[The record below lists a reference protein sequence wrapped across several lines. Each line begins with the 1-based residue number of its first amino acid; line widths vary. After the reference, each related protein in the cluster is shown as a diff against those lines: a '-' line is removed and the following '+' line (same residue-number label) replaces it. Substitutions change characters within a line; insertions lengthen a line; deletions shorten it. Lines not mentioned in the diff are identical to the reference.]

1 MKNVPFFKS
10 TAYGNNF
17 VIVDETHT
25 PILTEAEKS
34 DFAYQATNINYGVG
48 SDNFL
53 VIQPCKPK
61 ILRRIHKAR
70 RYWNELPEAKTAD
83 YIFRMFEPDGKE
95 AFCCANGL
103 LCIAQYL
110 NHRYGIESAQVM
122 TEIPTATPK
131 VVSIGTHPQNGT
143 NWANLGHPRRI
154 SPKIADLSVTNPY
167 DDVIDIIENIKI
179 TFRAHDLTPFS
190 HEHSLKISGYLV
202 FTGEPHLVVFSGNG
216 FSLKQLPEMLFISSY
231 QDSSKRQKVEK
242 RVAFGS
248 WLVHH
253 IGTYL
258 NKHYTHVFPEGMNIN
273 FVRIDKDGGALEF
286 RCFER
291 GINRE
296 TLACGTGAL
305 AVSFVARQLKLVETN
320 KMVLWPHRC
329 RWHDPEA
336 QIIVNEDKKGWHL
349 YGDPVMLFDGVFAF
363 QKTLNQK
370 KTAMSFEKPR
380 PSRRFNLRHQSF
392 DMRFLRLMKQRI
404 IPFGSVSPM
413 EGIGKASGHIMI
425 NRPYEELNL

>member
-25 PILTEAEKS
+25 PILKEPEKS
-34 DFAYQATNINYGVG
+34 GFAYQATNINYGIG

-53 VIQPCKPK
+53 IIQSCKPE
-61 ILRRIHKAR
+61 ILKSIHKTR
-70 RYWNELPEAKTAD
+70 RYWDEFPDAKTAD
-83 YIFRMFEPDGKE
+83 YIFRMFEPDGVE

-110 NHRYGIESAQVM
+110 NYRYGIESAQVM
-122 TEIPTATPK
+122 TEIPTSKPK
-131 VVSIGTHPQNGT
+131 VVSIGTHLKSGT

-167 DDVIDIIENIKI
+167 DSVIDIIENIKI
-179 TFRAHDLTPFS
+179 TFRAHDLAPFS
-190 HEHSLKISGYLV
+190 PEHSLKISGYLV
-202 FTGEPHLVVFSGNG
+202 FTGEPHLIVFSDNG
-216 FSLKQLPEMLFISSY
+216 FSLKQLPEMIFISSC
-231 QDSSKRQKVEK
+231 QDSSKMEKVEK
-242 RVAFGS
+242 RVTFGS

-253 IGTYL
+253 IGNYL
-258 NKHYTHVFPEGMNIN
+258 NKHYTHVFPAGMNIN
-273 FVRIDKDGGALEF
+273 FVRVDKDAGSLEF

-305 AVSFVARQLKLVETN
+305 AVSFVARQLNLVETD
-320 KMVLWPHRC
+320 KIILWPHRC

-336 QIIVNEDKKGWHL
+336 QILVNKDRKGWLLHGNPVRL
-349 YGDPVMLFDGVFAF
+349 FEGVYAFPKMGTDP
-363 QKTLNQK
+363 KNTL
-370 KTAMSFEKPR
+370 SFGKPYPGR
-380 PSRRFNLRHQSF
+380 KFNTGNPSLL
-392 DMRFLRLMKQRI
+392 MRFMRTSGQRLIQ
-404 IPFGSVSPM
+404 FGSISPM
-413 EGIGKASGHIMI
+413 ESIRKASGHVTI
-425 NRPYEELNL
+425 NRYYEELNL